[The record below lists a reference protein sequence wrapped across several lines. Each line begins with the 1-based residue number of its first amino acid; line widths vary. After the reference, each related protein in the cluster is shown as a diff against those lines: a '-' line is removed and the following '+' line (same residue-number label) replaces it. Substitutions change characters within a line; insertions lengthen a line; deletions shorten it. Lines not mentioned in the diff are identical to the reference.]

1 MDQIRAS
8 PCELYIAVAGYICR
22 AVRRSNTKCFQ
33 HLLQAPLKK
42 ISAGNNKTLI
52 YMHLFNRQIGILWTK
67 LAVMS
72 TRICYQL
79 ILHYILHTVHL
90 ELIFVW
96 LKMFLRHLFKQFVG
110 FRFLG
115 HVFYLWQWL
124 TAIWC
129 LIPHYFVHM
138 CEPTALRC
146 FPVGASV
153 ITNTC
158 VKLPPQ

>member
-115 HVFYLWQWL
+115 HYLGCFTCGSGWL
-124 TAIWC
+124 Q
-129 LIPHYFVHM
+129 FD
-138 CEPTALRC
+138 
-146 FPVGASV
+146 ASFH
-153 ITNTC
+153 ITLSTC
-158 VKLPPQ
+158 VSLPPSVVFLSEPLWSPICV